1 MSPRGPPI
9 ATRYACVHLSEG
21 ACVHLC
27 ACVRKRVD
35 IFMYAVVYDLMDA
48 RYLHASVYAHACL
61 HACVHVCI
69 RRIHAHIH
77 EHACLP
83 IWPIHAFTYVLTSR
97 SSSWPM
103 AKPVCL
109 NVCVCV
115 CTFVHM
121 LASS

>member
-48 RYLHASVYAHACL
+48 RYLHARWQSPYA
-61 HACVHVCI
+61 
-69 RRIHAHIH
+69 
-77 EHACLP
+77 
-83 IWPIHAFTYVLTSR
+83 S
-97 SSSWPM
+97 
-103 AKPVCL
+103 
-109 NVCVCV
+109 VCVCV